1 MENHVY
7 VYCACPRAICTAFR
21 LLTTLSRVPCFWCIK
36 NPDAIAAS
44 GTFLE
49 QAQFIPAERE
59 RSLPYAA
66 KACDLPE
73 SDFFA
78 LWRGRARSIRPSSSK
93 TRGFAFF
100 AYTQTVF
107 ISQIARLS
115 DILRV
120 NYRAYR
126 TQPHASTHI
135 LCNQL
140 Y

>member
-1 MENHVY
+1 MHS
-7 VYCACPRAICTAFR
+7 I
-21 LLTTLSRVPCFWCIK
+21 
-36 NPDAIAAS
+36 AS
-44 GTFLE
+44 GCFG
-49 QAQFIPAERE
+49 QAWFVPAERE
-59 RSLPYAA
+59 RPRPMRKGTATFPIPTSLLCGAVGGAA
-66 KACDLPE
+66 QGIL
-73 SDFFA
+73 
-78 LWRGRARSIRPSSSK
+78 RRK

-120 NYRAYR
+120 NYRANR
-126 TQPHASTHI
+126 PQPHASTHI